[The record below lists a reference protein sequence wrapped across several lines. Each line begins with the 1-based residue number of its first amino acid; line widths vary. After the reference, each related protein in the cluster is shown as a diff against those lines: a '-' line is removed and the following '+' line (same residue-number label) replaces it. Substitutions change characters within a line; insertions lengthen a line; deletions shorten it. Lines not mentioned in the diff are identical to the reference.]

1 MASTTIGSA
10 TAIVGMGRALAQR
23 DDPGGPKTPLQLG
36 AIAARRAMAAAGIKR
51 KEVGALFTGRTPQSY
66 MVLQYNQALLNEL
79 KIGPTF
85 NTEVTSHGGGA
96 LGTLQLAALALH
108 AGVIDYAL
116 CVTNEASGLWM
127 DQVGS
132 NAAWE
137 GDLQFEAPYGAST
150 PSIYA
155 QFACRYMHETGTTP
169 EMCAQVS
176 VENRNWA
183 LHHPNAA
190 MRHKGPITVEDV
202 LASRMIASP
211 LRMLDC
217 AVWYPGGIATAVVL
231 TRADIARGGRHAEAT
246 WLAGFGQC
254 STHEWVGERM
264 GGWGFAPLEDGPNL
278 VRTGTALA
286 AKQAYAMSGLEPHDM
301 HIAQSSAP
309 FSFANLMILE
319 ELGFCP
325 YGEGGRFAAGG
336 GIAFD
341 GGLPFNTMGG
351 YLSFGQVAQ
360 GLYNLQEVVDQIHGR
375 AEGRQVPDVEAG
387 IVHGHG
393 GPLACHSVVILTKEP
408 VT

>member
-1 MASTTIGSA
+1 MVDTGIGNA
-10 TAIVGMGRALAQR
+10 AAIVGIGRAMAWR
-23 DDPGGPKTPLQLG
+23 DDPDGPKTPLQLG
-36 AIAARRAMAAAGIKR
+36 ALAAVRAMQAAGIKR
-51 KEVGALFTGRTPQSY
+51 SEVGALFTGRTPQSY

-85 NTEVTSHGGGA
+85 NSEVTAHGGGA

-116 CVTNEASGLWM
+116 CVTNEASGIWM

-150 PSIYA
+150 PSLYA

-169 EMCAQVS
+169 EMCAQVA
-176 VENRNWA
+176 VENRRWA
-183 LHHPNAA
+183 LDHPHAA

-211 LRMLDC
+211 LRLLDC

-231 TRADIARGGRHAEAT
+231 TRAELARSGRHAEVT

-278 VRTGTALA
+278 VRSGTAVA
-286 AKQAYAMSGLEPHDM
+286 AKQAYAMAGVGPSDM
-301 HIAQSSAP
+301 QIAQSSAP
-309 FSFANLMILE
+309 FTFANLIILE

-325 YGEGGRFAAGG
+325 PGEGGRFVADG
-336 GIAFD
+336 GIAYE
-341 GGLPFNTMGG
+341 GGLPFNTIGG

-375 AEGRQVPDVEAG
+375 AEGRQVPNVERG

-393 GPLACHSVVILTKEP
+393 GPMACHSVVIVSKEP
-408 VT
+408 TR

>member
-1 MASTTIGSA
+1 MTQGIGSQV
-10 TAIVGMGRALAQR
+10 AIVGVGRALAHR
-23 DDPGGPKTPLQLG
+23 DDADRKTPLQLG
-36 AIAARRAMAAAGIKR
+36 AMAAVAAMHDASIKR
-51 KEVGALFTGRTPQSY
+51 GQVGALFTGRTPQSY

-85 NTEVTSHGGGA
+85 NSEVTAHGGGA

-116 CVTNEASGLWM
+116 CVTNEASGIWM
-127 DQVGS
+127 NQVSS

-150 PSIYA
+150 PALYA
-155 QFACRYMHETGTTP
+155 QFACRYMHEYSVTP
-169 EMCAQVS
+169 EMCAHVA

-183 LHHPNAA
+183 LHHPYAA
-190 MRHKGPITVEDV
+190 MRRKGPITIDDV
-202 LASRMIASP
+202 LSSCMIASP

-217 AVWYPGGIATAVVL
+217 AVWYPGGIATAMVL
-231 TRADIARGGRHAEAT
+231 TRADIARTSHGRAT
-246 WLAGFGQC
+246 YLAGFGQC

-264 GGWGFAPLEDGPNL
+264 GGSGYAPLDTGPDM
-278 VRTGTALA
+278 VSTGAAVA
-286 AKQAYAMSGLEPHDM
+286 AKQAYAMAGLTPADM
-301 HIAQSSAP
+301 HVAQSSAP

-319 ELGFCP
+319 ELGFCGR
-325 YGEGGRFAAGG
+325 GEGGAFASSG
-336 GIAFD
+336 GIAFA

-360 GLYNLQEVVDQIHGR
+360 GLYNLHETIQQIWGE
-375 AEGRQVPDVEAG
+375 AEGHQVADARMG

-393 GPLACHSVVILTKEP
+393 GPLACHSVVIISKDP
-408 VT
+408 IR

>member
-1 MASTTIGSA
+1 MAKATIGSA
-10 TAIVGMGRALAQR
+10 AAIVGVGRALAHR

-36 AIAARRAMAAAGIKR
+36 ALAAVRAMQAAGITR
-51 KEVGALFTGRTPQSY
+51 GQVGALFTGRTPQSY

-85 NTEVTSHGGGA
+85 NTEVTAHGGGA
-96 LGTLQLAALALH
+96 LGTLQLSALALH

-116 CVTNEASGLWM
+116 CVTNEASGIWM

-137 GDLQFEAPYGAST
+137 GDLQFETPYGSST
-150 PSIYA
+150 PSLYA

-169 EMCAQVS
+169 EMCARVS
-176 VENRNWA
+176 VENRKWA
-183 LHHPNAA
+183 LHHPQAA
-190 MRHKGPITVEDV
+190 MRRKGPITVEDV

-217 AVWYPGGIATAVVL
+217 AVWYPGGIATAMVL
-231 TRADIARGGRHAEAT
+231 TRADIAKSGRHAEAT

-264 GGWGFAPLEDGPNL
+264 GAFGFAPLEDGPNL

-286 AKQAYAMSGLEPHDM
+286 AKQAYAMAGLSPRDM
-301 HIAQSSAP
+301 KIAQSSAP

-325 YGEGGRFAAGG
+325 PGEGGRFAAGG
-336 GIAFD
+336 GIDFD

-360 GLYNLQEVVDQIHGR
+360 GLYNLQEVIDQMHGR
-375 AEGRQVPDVEAG
+375 AEGFQVPGVDVG

-393 GPLACHSVVILTKEP
+393 GPMACHSVAIVSREP
-408 VT
+408 LQ